1 MWDNLSPADIERAKE
16 LLTLQRDAVLKRHAE
31 ELSILDTDQ
40 NEIETLDQLIAAFLQ
55 SREPAHSQPAP
66 AVAAATAA
74 EPPAPPPLPPPT
86 LPSPLPPT
94 GNAGDRPAAAAR
106 QPNRRDYS
114 GTNFDTFSKAVSK
127 LL

>member
-16 LLTLQRDAVLKRHAE
+16 QLTLQRDAVLKRHAE
-31 ELSILDTDQ
+31 ELSVLDADQ

-55 SREPAHSQPAP
+55 SREPANSQPAPEP
-66 AVAAATAA
+66 AVAAATAP
-74 EPPAPPPLPPPT
+74 EPPPLPPT

-94 GNAGDRPAAAAR
+94 GNTGDRPAAAAR